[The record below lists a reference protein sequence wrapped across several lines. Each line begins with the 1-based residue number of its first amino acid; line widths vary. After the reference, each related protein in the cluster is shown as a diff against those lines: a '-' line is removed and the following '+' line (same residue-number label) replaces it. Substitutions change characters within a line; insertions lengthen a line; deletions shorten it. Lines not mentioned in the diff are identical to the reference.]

1 MTNQRGA
8 MNTIVIDEVMQDVI
22 EAIQKSFKERM
33 ALGIV
38 RQWDEGETI
47 ESILKDCV
55 NSIVEIASEMDMDI
69 E

>member
-1 MTNQRGA
+1 

-22 EAIQKSFKERM
+22 EAIQKSFKERT
-33 ALGIV
+33 ALGIA

-69 E
+69 EQV

>member
-1 MTNQRGA
+1 

-22 EAIQKSFKERM
+22 EAIQKSFKERT
-33 ALGIV
+33 ALGIE
-38 RQWDEGETI
+38 RNWNEGETI

-55 NSIVEIASEMDMDI
+55 NSIVEIASDMEMDI